1 MNSTSTATSVTG
13 QATKFKVLSIPLI
26 GLTIGLAIGM
36 GSYLL
41 LVPVLNNSEASVD
54 SNRARSEFSR
64 SRTSEHIA
72 GLDLI
77 FTDGLDPSDLLK
89 LSESLNTLSQHELL
103 ELIERTSKK
112 PRTDRLDTIQ
122 EMLVEH
128 VAQQMSPKEAI
139 TSIAKFSEH
148 RRHVL
153 LQVIFSHWSVENFD
167 EALVA
172 LADLPRAD
180 RLIAAN
186 TIFAVRSDFS
196 SSDLSSEID
205 RLNFES
211 ELAAIKQELKIYEIL
226 DQDPSGA
233 FSLLINDEIDNWE
246 QIDLYRQ
253 VVEQWY
259 QTDGLSIVLLI
270 DDAPLGGG
278 VFGELFEQIS
288 QLDRAAALVFF
299 SSVEDSRQR
308 GLGYRLIEDWVD
320 EDPESALNAVKSLPK
335 SFFRHSM
342 LRSVATDWAQES
354 PNVVLDRLMEIP
366 RLYRADALSAAAT
379 KFAQED
385 PKDALER
392 IEELRSVPGTYV
404 DRAVESI
411 VKTWSADAPKFALDW
426 VLSFAKEDS
435 NERVELLRE
444 VLPKYALVEP
454 QRAMTIAIDEHT
466 SSWVGNLESI
476 VIRSLLFADRFD
488 TAIEL
493 LEPLRDEIK
502 LSEYTYVGV
511 ELIEHNRMDDTLA
524 LADSIAEND
533 RLDYFYRVASMAL
546 ISEHSSAVLDMIAS
560 LASAELQSDVAKKLL
575 NERGVDGDFTE
586 KQLETLRSFV
596 AE

>member
-1 MNSTSTATSVTG
+1 MTG
-13 QATKFKVLSIPLI
+13 QASKFKVLSIPLI

-41 LVPVLNNSEASVD
+41 LSQVLNNAEARVD
-54 SNRARSEFSR
+54 SNRAELERSR
-64 SRTSEHIA
+64 SGTGE
-72 GLDLI
+72 GLADLDWT
-77 FTDGLDPSDLLK
+77 FADSLDPSDLLK
-89 LSESLNTLSQHELL
+89 LSESLNALSQHQLF
-103 ELIERTSKK
+103 ELIERSSKK

-128 VAQQMSPKEAI
+128 VAQISPKEAI
-139 TSIAKFSEH
+139 TSIAKFSEY
-148 RRHVL
+148 RRHAL
-153 LQVIFSHWSVENFD
+153 LQVIFSHWSEANFD

-172 LADLPRAD
+172 LAELPRAD

-186 TIFAVRSDFS
+186 AIIAVRGDFS

-226 DQDPSGA
+226 DQDPSRA

-278 VFGELFEQIS
+278 VFGELFEQVTQS
-288 QLDRAAALVFF
+288 DREAALIFF
-299 SSVEDSRQR
+299 SSVEDSRQM
-308 GLGYRLIEDWVD
+308 GLGYRLIEDWVV

-335 SFFRHSM
+335 SGFRHSM

-354 PNVVLDRLMEIP
+354 PDVVLDRLLEIP

-379 KFAQED
+379 KFAQEN

-392 IEELRSVPGTYV
+392 IEELRSVPGTDV

-411 VKTWSADAPKFALDW
+411 IRTWSSDAPKLALDW

-435 NERVELLRE
+435 KERVELLRE
-444 VLPKYALVEP
+444 VLPKYAVVEP
-454 QRAMTIAIDEHT
+454 LRAMTIAIDEHT
-466 SSWVGNLESI
+466 SSWIGNLESI
-476 VIRSLLFADRFD
+476 VIRSLLSADRFD

-493 LEPLRDEIK
+493 LESVREEIK

-511 ELIEHNRMDDTLA
+511 ELIEHNRMEDTLA

-533 RLDYFYRVASMAL
+533 RLDYFYRVASLAL

-560 LASAELQSDVAKKLL
+560 LPTAELQSDVAKKLL

-586 KQLETLRSFV
+586 KQLKNLRAFV
-596 AE
+596 SE

>member
-1 MNSTSTATSVTG
+1 MNSTSTATPVTG
-13 QATKFKVLSIPLI
+13 QASKFKVLSIPLI

-41 LVPVLNNSEASVD
+41 LSQVLNNAEARVD
-54 SNRARSEFSR
+54 SNRAESERSR
-64 SRTSEHIA
+64 SGTGE
-72 GLDLI
+72 GLADLDWT
-77 FTDGLDPSDLLK
+77 FADSLDPSDLLK
-89 LSESLNTLSQHELL
+89 LSESLNALSQHQLF
-103 ELIERTSKK
+103 ELIERSSKK

-128 VAQQMSPKEAI
+128 VAQISPKEAI

-148 RRHVL
+148 RRHAL
-153 LQVIFSHWSVENFD
+153 LQVIFSHWSEANFD

-172 LADLPRAD
+172 LAELPRAD

-186 TIFAVRSDFS
+186 AIIAVRGDFS

-205 RLNFES
+205 RLDFES

-226 DQDPSGA
+226 DQDPSRA

-278 VFGELFEQIS
+278 VFGELFEQVTQS
-288 QLDRAAALVFF
+288 DREAALIFF
-299 SSVEDSRQR
+299 SSVEDSRQM
-308 GLGYRLIEDWVD
+308 GLGYRLIEDWVV
-320 EDPESALNAVKSLPK
+320 EDPESALHAVKSLPK
-335 SFFRHSM
+335 SGFRHSM

-354 PNVVLDRLMEIP
+354 PNVVLDRLLEIP

-379 KFAQED
+379 KFAQEN

-392 IEELRSVPGTYV
+392 IEELRSVPGTDV

-411 VKTWSADAPKFALDW
+411 IRTWSSDAPKLALDW

-435 NERVELLRE
+435 KERVELLRE

-454 QRAMTIAIDEHT
+454 LRTMTIAIDEHT
-466 SSWVGNLESI
+466 SSWIGNLESI
-476 VIRSLLFADRFD
+476 VIRSLLSADRFD

-493 LEPLRDEIK
+493 LESVREEIK

-511 ELIEHNRMDDTLA
+511 ELIEHNRMEDTLA

-533 RLDYFYRVASMAL
+533 RLDYFYRVASLAL

-560 LASAELQSDVAKKLL
+560 LPTAELQSDVAKKLL

-586 KQLETLRSFV
+586 KQLKTLRAFV
-596 AE
+596 SE

>member
-1 MNSTSTATSVTG
+1 MNSTSTATPVTG
-13 QATKFKVLSIPLI
+13 QVSKFKVLSIPLI

-41 LVPVLNNSEASVD
+41 LSQVLNNAESRVD
-54 SNRARSEFSR
+54 SNHAKSELIRSGTGEDLADLEWIF
-64 SRTSEHIA
+64 A
-72 GLDLI
+72 DDLDN
-77 FTDGLDPSDLLK
+77 SDLLK

-103 ELIERTSKK
+103 ELIERSSKR

-122 EMLVEH
+122 EMLVEY
-128 VAQQMSPKEAI
+128 VAQISPKEAI

-148 RRHVL
+148 RRRSL
-153 LQVIFSHWSVENFD
+153 LQVIFSHWSVANFD

-172 LADLPRAD
+172 LPELPRAD

-186 TIFAVRSDFS
+186 AIIVVRSDLS
-196 SSDLSSEID
+196 SSDLSSEAD
-205 RLNFES
+205 RLSFES
-211 ELAAIKQELKIYEIL
+211 ELAAIKQRLKSYEIL
-226 DQDPSGA
+226 DQDPSRA

-270 DDAPLGGG
+270 DDAPVGGG
-278 VFGELFEQIS
+278 VFGELFEQIT
-288 QLDRAAALVFF
+288 QLDREAALIFF
-299 SSVEDSRQR
+299 SNVEDSRQR
-308 GLGYRLIEDWVD
+308 GLGYRLIEDWVV

-354 PNVVLDRLMEIP
+354 PNVVLDRLLEIP
-366 RLYRADALSAAAT
+366 RLYRADALSVAAT

-411 VKTWSADAPKFALDW
+411 VRTWSSDAPKLALDW

-435 NERVELLRE
+435 KERVELLRE

-454 QRAMTIAIDEHT
+454 QRAMTIAINERT
-466 SSWVGNLESI
+466 SSYVGRNLESN

-493 LEPLRDEIK
+493 VESIRDEIK
-502 LSEYTYVGV
+502 LSEYTNIGA
-511 ELIEHNRMDDTLA
+511 ELIEHNRIEDTLA

-533 RLDYFYRVASMAL
+533 RLDYFYRVASRAL
-546 ISEHSSAVLDMIAS
+546 IWERSSAVLDMIAS
-560 LASAELQSDVAKKLL
+560 LPTAALQSDVAKKLL

-586 KQLETLRSFV
+586 KQLKTLRAFV
-596 AE
+596 SE

>member
-1 MNSTSTATSVTG
+1 MKGRT
-13 QATKFKVLSIPLI
+13 TKFNALSIPLI
-26 GLTIGLAIGM
+26 GLTIGLAVGL

-41 LVPVLNNSEASVD
+41 LSQVLNNAEARVD
-54 SNRARSEFSR
+54 SNHAKSELSR
-64 SRTSEHIA
+64 SGTGEDLA
-72 GLDLI
+72 DLDWI
-77 FTDGLDPSDLLK
+77 FADDLDHSDLLK

-103 ELIERTSKK
+103 ELIERSSKK

-128 VAQQMSPKEAI
+128 VAQISPKETK

-148 RRHVL
+148 QRRSL
-153 LQVIFSHWSVENFD
+153 LHVIFSHWSVANFD
-167 EALVA
+167 EALAA
-172 LADLPRAD
+172 LAVLPRSD
-180 RLIAAN
+180 RSIAAQA
-186 TIFAVRSDFS
+186 IFAVRSDLP
-196 SSDLSSEID
+196 SSDLSSDTD
-205 RLNFES
+205 RLGFES
-211 ELAAIKQELKIYEIL
+211 ELAAIKQELKIYEIF
-226 DQDPSGA
+226 DEDPSEA
-233 FSLLINDEIDNWE
+233 FSLLINDEIDDGE

-253 VVEQWY
+253 IAEHWY
-259 QTDGLSIVLLI
+259 KTDGLSIVLLI

-278 VFGELFEQIS
+278 VFGELFEQIT
-288 QLDRAAALVFF
+288 QLDREVALIFF

-308 GLGYRLIEDWVD
+308 GLGYRLIEDWVV

-342 LRSVATDWAQES
+342 LRSVAIDWAQES
-354 PNVVLDRLMEIP
+354 PNVVLDRLLEIP

-379 KFAQED
+379 KFARED

-411 VKTWSADAPKFALDW
+411 VRTWSADAPKFALDW

-435 NERVELLRE
+435 KERVELLRE

-476 VIRSLLFADRFD
+476 VIRSLLSADRFD
-488 TAIEL
+488 TSIEL
-493 LEPLRDEIK
+493 VESVRDEIK
-502 LSEYTYVGV
+502 LSEYTYIGV
-511 ELIEHNRMDDTLA
+511 ELIEHNRMEDTLA
-524 LADSIAEND
+524 LEDSIAEND
-533 RLDYFYRVASMAL
+533 RLDYFYRVASRVL
-546 ISEHSSAVLDMIAS
+546 IWERSSTVLDMIAS
-560 LASAELQSDVAKKLL
+560 LPTAELQSDVAKKLL

-586 KQLETLRSFV
+586 TQLETLRSFV

>member
-1 MNSTSTATSVTG
+1 MNSTSTATPVTG
-13 QATKFKVLSIPLI
+13 QASKFKVLSIPLI

-41 LVPVLNNSEASVD
+41 LSQVLNNAEARVD
-54 SNRARSEFSR
+54 SNRAELERSR
-64 SRTSEHIA
+64 SGTGE
-72 GLDLI
+72 GLADLDWT
-77 FTDGLDPSDLLK
+77 FADSLDPSDLLK
-89 LSESLNTLSQHELL
+89 LSESLNALSQHQLF
-103 ELIERTSKK
+103 ELIERSSKK

-128 VAQQMSPKEAI
+128 VAQISPKEAI
-139 TSIAKFSEH
+139 TSIAKFSEY
-148 RRHVL
+148 RRHAL
-153 LQVIFSHWSVENFD
+153 LQVIFSHWSEANFD

-172 LADLPRAD
+172 LAELPRAD

-186 TIFAVRSDFS
+186 AIIAVRGDFS

-226 DQDPSGA
+226 DQDPSRA

-278 VFGELFEQIS
+278 VFGELFEQVTQS
-288 QLDRAAALVFF
+288 DREAALIFF
-299 SSVEDSRQR
+299 SSVEDSRQM
-308 GLGYRLIEDWVD
+308 GLGYRLIEDWVV

-335 SFFRHSM
+335 SGFRHSM

-354 PNVVLDRLMEIP
+354 PDVVLDRLLEIP

-379 KFAQED
+379 KFAQEN

-392 IEELRSVPGTYV
+392 IEELRSVPGTDV

-411 VKTWSADAPKFALDW
+411 IRTWSSDAPKLALDW

-435 NERVELLRE
+435 KERVELLRE
-444 VLPKYALVEP
+444 VLPKYAVVEP
-454 QRAMTIAIDEHT
+454 LRAMTIAIDEHT
-466 SSWVGNLESI
+466 SSWIGNLESI
-476 VIRSLLFADRFD
+476 VIRSLLSADRFD

-493 LEPLRDEIK
+493 LESVREEIK

-511 ELIEHNRMDDTLA
+511 ELIEHNRMEDTLA

-533 RLDYFYRVASMAL
+533 RLDYFYRVASLAL

-560 LASAELQSDVAKKLL
+560 LPTAELQSDVAKKLL

-586 KQLETLRSFV
+586 KQLKNLRAFV
-596 AE
+596 SE